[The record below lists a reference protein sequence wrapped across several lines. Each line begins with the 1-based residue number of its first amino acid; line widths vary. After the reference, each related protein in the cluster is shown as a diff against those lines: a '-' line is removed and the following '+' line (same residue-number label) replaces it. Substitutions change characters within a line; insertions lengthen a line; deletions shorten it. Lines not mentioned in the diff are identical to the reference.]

1 MKRREFITL
10 LGGAAAAWPLAARA
24 HRRGARMN
32 WKRGISTT
40 ASVMLALMLGVASAE
55 ARPRIAFLTLAGQ
68 QEDAP
73 LITGLGEGLR
83 RLGYVEGRNLDIDYR
98 YANGDVARLSPLAQE
113 LIALKPDVLFGSE
126 PSAARAF
133 KSVAPTLS
141 IVCPALSD
149 AVIPELAAS
158 YARPGG
164 SVTGIAQS
172 VEGLTAK
179 LVDLALEIVPD
190 AIRIGFLANPS
201 GYSMKLFAQ
210 SVGVGAHTRGITVV
224 TEQAS
229 TREEL
234 ASALDRLSKQEA
246 RAVIVPVNGLF
257 RANRARIAQLAVGAR
272 LPIIVAERRYTEA
285 GGLASYGVDEQAV
298 YRRAAFYVDKILKG
312 TKPGDLPIEFPTKIE
327 LIVNL
332 KTARALGLTI
342 PASLLTRAD
351 EVIE

>member
-1 MKRREFITL
+1 MRRREFISL
-10 LGGAAAAWPLAARA
+10 LGSTAAAWPLAAGA

-164 SVTGIAQS
+164 SVT
-172 VEGLTAK
+172 VTT
-179 LVDLALEIVPD
+179 LEQY
-190 AIRIGFLANPS
+190 R
-201 GYSMKLFAQ
+201 
-210 SVGVGAHTRGITVV
+210 
-224 TEQAS
+224 QA
-229 TREEL
+229 
-234 ASALDRLSKQEA
+234 
-246 RAVIVPVNGLF
+246 
-257 RANRARIAQLAVGAR
+257 
-272 LPIIVAERRYTEA
+272 
-285 GGLASYGVDEQAV
+285 
-298 YRRAAFYVDKILKG
+298 AAYVDRILKG
-312 TKPGDLPIEFPTKIE
+312 AKPGDLPIQQAGKYTLVI
-327 LIVNL
+327 NL
-332 KTARALGLTI
+332 KTAKALGLEI
-342 PASLLTRAD
+342 PPSLLARAD